1 LSSPSHSGETWDIT
15 ASQRFFTTAA
25 VSIGSVATI
34 LTATIMNVA
43 IPDVM
48 GAFGIGQ
55 DKAQW
60 VSTAFLAATTCA
72 MLATDWAV
80 KRFGPRATYIGAITF
95 FILGSLVSGTA
106 ESFDELVFGRVMQG
120 VSGGLAQ
127 PLAMMTMFQIY
138 PPNERGKAMGIFG
151 LVIILAPAV
160 GPYVG
165 GLTVDAFGWRQ
176 IFFLPIPVA
185 ILSILLAA
193 VYLKPRNKD
202 RPAPS
207 FDWTG
212 FSLLALFI
220 LCLLVALT
228 DGSADGWF
236 SDHILILF
244 ATSICAFV
252 GFIYWE
258 LTTTHPLLDIT
269 IFANTKF
276 TAAAFVSFVY
286 GVAIFGSIYLVPLFV
301 QIIQGYTATRSGL
314 LQFPAG
320 IAMAILFP
328 IVGRLTDRGGEIW
341 LTTLGLVFTAYAS
354 FLMIRADV
362 DTSFWLFAYWMII
375 SRIGLAVIF
384 PPLSAASLKVLPPEQ
399 IGQAS
404 GTMNFVRTMG
414 GAFGVNITAI
424 YVETRAA
431 GYREALTATQHD
443 GNALTLELMDRLRGV
458 WNNLGLPEGLN
469 EPLSHLYIGQTII
482 RQAEMLAFRDGF
494 LLLTVLTMAA
504 IPAALYMKKRN

>member
-1 LSSPSHSGETWDIT
+1 LSSPSHRVETWDIS
-15 ASQRFFTTAA
+15 ASERFFTTAA

-80 KRFGPRATYIGAITF
+80 KRFGPRATYIGAIAF
-95 FILGSLVSGTA
+95 FILGSIVSGRA
-106 ESFDELVFGRVMQG
+106 ETFDELVFGRVMQG

-138 PPNERGKAMGIFG
+138 PPHERGKAMGIFG

-185 ILSILLAA
+185 VLSLPLAA

-202 RPAPS
+202 IPAPS

-220 LCLLVALT
+220 LGLLVALT
-228 DGSADGWF
+228 DGTADGWF
-236 SDHILILF
+236 SNRILF
-244 ATSICAFV
+244 LFVTSLCSFIGFV
-252 GFIYWE
+252 YWE
-258 LTTTHPLLDIT
+258 LTATHPLLDIR

-276 TAAAFVSFVY
+276 SAAAFVSFVY
-286 GVAIFGSIYLVPLFV
+286 GVAIFGSIYLVPVFV
-301 QIIQGYTATRSGL
+301 QLIQGYTATRSGL

-320 IAMAILFP
+320 IAMAILIP
-328 IVGRLTDRGGEIW
+328 IVGRMTDKGGEIW
-341 LTTLGLVFTAYAS
+341 LTTIGLLFTAYAT
-354 FLMIRADV
+354 FLMIGADV
-362 DTSFWLFAYWMII
+362 NTSFWLFAFWMII

-384 PPLSAASLKVLPPEQ
+384 PPLSAASLKVLNPDQ
-399 IGQAS
+399 IGHAS
-404 GTMNFVRTMG
+404 GTMNFIRTMG
-414 GAFGVNITAI
+414 GAFGVNVTAI
-424 YVETRAA
+424 YVEKRAA
-431 GYREALTATQHD
+431 SYREALTATQHD
-443 GNALTLELMDRLRGV
+443 GNAITLELMDRLRGV
-458 WNNLGLPEGLN
+458 WNNFGLPEGLYD
-469 EPLSHLYIGQTII
+469 PLSHLYIGQTII

-494 LLLTVLTMAA
+494 LLLTILTAVA
-504 IPAALYMKKRN
+504 IPAALYMKKPD